1 VTGAGCGGHRSAAP
15 GALLRSRTVADFEPA
30 AALAL
35 AAGGNQH
42 AWDSIVTAY
51 GEMVWGIARSYR
63 LSTPDAADVVQ
74 ASWLKLVEHVGDIR
88 DGDRL
93 GAWLATTTRRE
104 ALALLRRSK
113 RDIPVEDAGLAEAD
127 DRDTDGPEQ
136 AVMRNDEDRMLW
148 KAFGRLN
155 GPCQRLLRVLM
166 LDPAPPYVEVAAVLG
181 MPIGSIG
188 PTRAR
193 CLSTLRGFLR
203 DTP

>member
-1 VTGAGCGGHRSAAP
+1 MTSPGCGGHRSAAP

-35 AAGGNQH
+35 AAGGDQH
-42 AWDSIVTAY
+42 AWDTIVTAY

-63 LSTPDAADVVQ
+63 LSRPDAADVVQ

-136 AVMRNDEDRMLW
+136 AAMRSDEDRRLW

-166 LDPAPPYVEVAAVLG
+166 LDPAPPYVEVAAVLE

-203 DTP
+203 DTT

>member
-1 VTGAGCGGHRSAAP
+1 VTRTGCGGHRSAAP

-35 AAGGNQH
+35 AAGGDQH
-42 AWDSIVTAY
+42 AWDSIVAAY
-51 GEMVWGIARSYR
+51 GEMVWAIARSYR
-63 LSTPDAADVVQ
+63 LSSADAADVVQ
-74 ASWLKLVEHVGDIR
+74 ASWLKLVEHVGEIR

-127 DRDTDGPEQ
+127 DRDIDGPEQ

-148 KAFGRLN
+148 RAFGRLN